1 MSLSHHHQNQLHL
14 TQGRPPPVRPQLA
27 ARLSMFGR
35 LSAGQAMPAR
45 EQVSSRHDRIRQAA
59 ALIAETISVVAAAIF
74 LFLRASSS
82 SGRSS
87 PWPPPSRR
95 AAAPGRPRKG
105 ANGHGPG
112 RGAGGRPDPAAGAD
126 RRYQGESYVGAAPDQ
141 VVDQCPFEPVVDL
154 VFGRWTSHML
164 WTLATKGRLR
174 FSELHA
180 QAACGHPKSAHRA
193 SAQAR
198 ARWFLRRSSRTPWP
212 LPGPRTP
219 PALPWAVTR

>member
-112 RGAGGRPDPAAGAD
+112 RGAGGRPDRRPGLTAD
-126 RRYQGESYVGAAPDQ
+126 TKEKVTWVPPRTRS
-141 VVDQCPFEPVVDL
+141 L
-154 VFGRWTSHML
+154 TS
-164 WTLATKGRLR
+164 A
-174 FSELHA
+174 
-180 QAACGHPKSAHRA
+180 
-193 SAQAR
+193 
-198 ARWFLRRSSRTPWP
+198 RSSRSWTWCSAAGLRTCCGPWP
-212 LPGPRTP
+212 PRAGCGSANCTRKLP
-219 PALPWAVTR
+219 AVTPRVLTERLRKLERDGSCAAALEHRGPCRDPERHRHCPGL